1 MVSRISEYDKPL
13 PHPHV
18 ASYPDM
24 SEPPFIVP
32 EVFIQAGALQ
42 GTANILMVGPTYFM
56 SASTDHKYD
65 GALLRLK
72 EARDQSFHDS
82 AKEYSLSEKSDAPRG
97 RRSTVIPAPS
107 YPSAVLKS

>member
-1 MVSRISEYDKPL
+1 
-13 PHPHV
+13 
-18 ASYPDM
+18 M

-32 EVFIQAGALQ
+32 VVFIHAGALQ
-42 GTANILMVGPTYFM
+42 GTANILMVGLTDFM
-56 SASTDHKYD
+56 SASTDHRYD

-97 RRSTVIPAPS
+97 RRSVVIPAPL

>member
-1 MVSRISEYDKPL
+1 MLSRTAELNIPL

-18 ASYPDM
+18 ASYPDL

-42 GTANILMVGPTYFM
+42 GATNNLMVGPTDFM

>member
-1 MVSRISEYDKPL
+1 
-13 PHPHV
+13 
-18 ASYPDM
+18 M

-32 EVFIQAGALQ
+32 VVFIHAGALQ
-42 GTANILMVGPTYFM
+42 GATNNLMVGLTFFM

-65 GALLRLK
+65 GALSRLK
-72 EARDQSFHDS
+72 EARGQSFHDS

-97 RRSTVIPAPS
+97 TRSTVIPAPS